1 MRNDMTF
8 TQFRSAVLRKGAFAL
23 CLTLLGALAMTIP
36 ANADSHIISFEA
48 PGSGA
53 GQGQGTGCFGCTFSI
68 NQSGAVVG
76 TYLDTN
82 NVYHGFL
89 RSPDGKFTSFE
100 APGADTTPNDYNG
113 TLAQSIN
120 DFGVIAGFY
129 ADATGLTHGF
139 VRSKKGAFTTFNVP
153 GAVNG
158 SWPIYLND
166 AGAIVGYSLDVNL
179 LFHAFLRHP
188 DGTFSVFVGPDS
200 CTSGIPGGCYGS
212 EAAFVSLFGASVGN
226 FEDNSGNFVGH
237 GLIREPSGKLSTF
250 DAPGAG
256 SGAYQGTGCPGCNF
270 GVNLWGAIA
279 GSFTDANN
287 AWHGFLRSPQG
298 TFTTFEA
305 TGSGSGAYQGTG
317 CYSDCPMGLNDFGV
331 ITGSY
336 SDSNSVQ
343 HGFLRTPDGN
353 FETVDPHGSQGTQP
367 ESINDAGMIVGYY
380 IDVNGVYHGF
390 VAVPC
395 NQGGSEK
402 VEAATAA
409 TRVSPATA
417 TNWVHPAVPGVLNPK
432 PRLIPW
438 YRSVGMQPL
447 K

>member
-1 MRNDMTF
+1 MSSQIISELYSAALWKKTF
-8 TQFRSAVLRKGAFAL
+8 AFGVALCTLGLSGNAQHITTFDVPGAGTGAF
-23 CLTLLGALAMTIP
+23 
-36 ANADSHIISFEA
+36 
-48 PGSGA
+48 
-53 GQGQGTGCFGCTFSI
+53 QGTGCAGCTFSI
-68 NQSGAVVG
+68 NQWGAVVG

-82 NVYHGFL
+82 NVFHGFL

-100 APGADTTPNDYNG
+100 SPGADTTPNDFNG
-113 TLAQSIN
+113 TFAQSIN
-120 DFGVIAGFY
+120 DRGVIAGYY

-139 VRSKKGAFTTFNVP
+139 VRSAEGGFTTFDVS

-158 SWPIYLND
+158 SFPIYLND
-166 AGAIVGYSLDVNL
+166 VGAIVGYSLDVNL

-212 EAAFVSLFGASVGN
+212 EATFASLFGAVVGN
-226 FEDNSGNFVGH
+226 FEDNNGNFVAH
-237 GLIREPSGKLSTF
+237 GLIRDPSGKLSTF

-256 SGAYQGTGCPGCNF
+256 SGTYQGTGCPGCNL

-287 AWHGFLRSPQG
+287 VFHGFLRSPRG

-336 SDSNSVQ
+336 FDSNNVQ
-343 HGFLRTPDGN
+343 HGFLRTPDGS
-353 FETVDPHGSQGTQP
+353 FETVDPAGSEVTQP
-367 ESINDAGMIVGYY
+367 ETINDAGIIVGYY
-380 IDVNGVYHGF
+380 IDANFIYHGF
-390 VAVPC
+390 LRTP
-395 NQGGSEK
+395 
-402 VEAATAA
+402 
-409 TRVSPATA
+409 
-417 TNWVHPAVPGVLNPK
+417 
-432 PRLIPW
+432 
-438 YRSVGMQPL
+438 
-447 K
+447 